1 MPRPASGCLG
11 CGSPCVVELGQGL
24 HVLPLRN
31 AGSGPGLALI
41 SHDVAQAGVL
51 SVSSEFCLLEA
62 FLSEGDLLMS

>member
-1 MPRPASGCLG
+1 MQAL
-11 CGSPCVVELGQGL
+11 
-24 HVLPLRN
+24 
-31 AGSGPGLALI
+31 GPGLALI